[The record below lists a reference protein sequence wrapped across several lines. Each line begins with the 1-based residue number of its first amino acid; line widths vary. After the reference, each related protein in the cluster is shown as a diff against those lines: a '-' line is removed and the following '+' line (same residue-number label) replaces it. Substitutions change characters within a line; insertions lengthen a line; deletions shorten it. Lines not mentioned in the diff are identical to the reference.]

1 MPYGSIEHSVPP
13 VRDEDLMRA
22 ACQGDMGAFGQLV
35 RRYEGPL
42 YRFLRRMIGNAAEAE
57 DVFQEAMLRVYV
69 SRDRFDVTASF
80 RPWLYRIAANCCR
93 DRMRYWRRRP
103 AVSLEAAN
111 MEGHTEGH
119 AGHLA
124 ARTPAPDGV
133 AEAEELRERLE
144 AAVARLPVKH
154 REVFLMARYEGMP
167 YEEISISLGV
177 PVGTVKSRMNK
188 AVRVLMDQLEEFLP

>member
-1 MPYGSIEHSVPP
+1 MPYGSIEHSVSP
-13 VRDEDLMRA
+13 VCDEDLMRA
-22 ACQGDMGAFGQLV
+22 TCQGDMGAFGQLV

-57 DVFQEAMLRVYV
+57 DVFQEAILRVYL
-69 SRDRFDVTASF
+69 SRDRFDVNASF

-103 AVSLEAAN
+103 AVSLEAAS

-119 AGHLA
+119 IGHLA
-124 ARTPAPDGV
+124 ARTPAPDGL

-144 AAVARLPVKH
+144 AAVARLPIKH

-167 YEEISISLGV
+167 YEEISESLGV

-188 AVRVLMDQLEEFLP
+188 AVRVLMNQLEEFLP

>member
-1 MPYGSIEHSVPP
+1 
-13 VRDEDLMRA
+13 MRA
-22 ACQGDMGAFGQLV
+22 TCQGDMGAFGELV

-42 YRFLRRMIGNAAEAE
+42 YRFLRRMLGNAAEAE
-57 DVFQEAMLRVYV
+57 DVFQEAMLRVYL
-69 SRDRFDVTASF
+69 SRERFDVSASF

-103 AVSLEAAN
+103 AISLEAAAD
-111 MEGHTEGH
+111 MEGLSNGLM
-119 AGHLA
+119 GRLA

-133 AEAEELRERLE
+133 AEAEELRERIE

-167 YEEISISLGV
+167 YDEISESLGV
-177 PVGTVKSRMNK
+177 PVGTIKSRMNK
-188 AVRVLMDQLEEFLP
+188 AVGVLMKELEGFLP